1 MPQYRRTD
9 RLNEQLRQE
18 VTLLIRGEVRDPRV
32 ALATITAVQTS
43 PELDH
48 AKVYFTT
55 LGDAEERKEV
65 LAGLRSAAA
74 FMRRELGKRLHIRR
88 VPELHFT
95 VDKVEEEA
103 QRIERLLYEALP
115 RDVPVSNDDD
125 DDDGEDMTSVEASDD
140 LDSDDLDSDD
150 LDSDDRDSDDRD
162 SDGEADDA
170 SASGDL
176 GSGEDGPPRSAPDAR
191 GTSD

>member
-18 VTLLIRGEVRDPRV
+18 ITLLIRGEVRDPRV

-65 LAGLRSAAA
+65 QAGLRSAAA
-74 FMRRELGKRLHIRR
+74 FMRRELGKRLRIRR

-115 RDVPVSNDDD
+115 RDVPAVDSEDGDDEVPSAEIDASTSTADLQSAEDED
-125 DDDGEDMTSVEASDD
+125 DEPSPSASDA
-140 LDSDDLDSDD
+140 
-150 LDSDDRDSDDRD
+150 RA
-162 SDGEADDA
+162 ADD
-170 SASGDL
+170 
-176 GSGEDGPPRSAPDAR
+176 
-191 GTSD
+191 

>member
-9 RLNEQLRQE
+9 RLNVQLRQE
-18 VTLLIRGEVRDPRV
+18 ITLLVRGEVRDPRV

-55 LGDAEERKEV
+55 LGDEDERKEV

-115 RDVPVSNDDD
+115 RDVPVVDDD
-125 DDDGEDMTSVEASDD
+125 EDGGEEDGSSFDASDC
-140 LDSDDLDSDD
+140 LDSGGAEGD
-150 LDSDDRDSDDRD
+150 
-162 SDGEADDA
+162 APA
-170 SASGDL
+170 SASEARS
-176 GSGEDGPPRSAPDAR
+176 SGEAADAPSASAPDAR
-191 GTSD
+191 AAND

>member
-9 RLNEQLRQE
+9 RLNVQLRQE
-18 VTLLIRGEVRDPRV
+18 ITLLVRGEVRDPRV

-55 LGDAEERKEV
+55 LGDEDERKEV

-115 RDVPVSNDDD
+115 RDVPVFEEDDD
-125 DDDGEDMTSVEASDD
+125 EDASPANAAGDTDAGDEDEESRAVSDDLDDGEDTDASPPASQSRVDAD
-140 LDSDDLDSDD
+140 
-150 LDSDDRDSDDRD
+150 
-162 SDGEADDA
+162 DGEDEPSPSSSRAAND
-170 SASGDL
+170 
-176 GSGEDGPPRSAPDAR
+176 
-191 GTSD
+191 